1 MSLVKRLWIAIGL
14 IILAAVLSAGIINI
28 RSAQHYL
35 ENELKV
41 KNLDNATA
49 LALTLSQS
57 ASDVVTVDLL
67 LSSQFDLGHYQH
79 IDYLGPDGRLMAHRE
94 RTTLP
99 PAVPAWFMRLFPIA
113 PEPGT
118 AVIQHGWTQLG
129 SIQLRSDPSFAY
141 DSLWHS
147 ALELAELFLLGG
159 LFVGALGMV
168 YIRRVLQPL
177 QRVVE
182 QAEALAERRYLEIPP
197 PRTREFRLI
206 IEAMNRLAHRTKV
219 LLDDEATRLYKLKTE
234 HEVDARTGFMVGEVF
249 RRNAADEIERES
261 TNPQGLLLLV
271 RIANLEE
278 LNREIGRQQADRLIG
293 LMAQQ
298 MRQALQAQTGVHYGR
313 LGAAEFG
320 ILLPGQG
327 DSAAVLQQLH
337 ASLLQVEHSN
347 LLQLSYGATCYEAHS
362 DLFELLSACEQRM
375 APVDAERLTLL
386 VSGGM
391 QPSHSAREWEQILQ
405 VALRKHEFQLA
416 LYPVRGR
423 NNSYLHTEAPAR
435 LHSSVCGE
443 TLVAGAF
450 LPWAR
455 RQGLVG
461 QVDLEILAQ
470 TLATVERHGHD
481 ICINLGY
488 ESVCDEGLMQRI
500 IDMMEQSKAQSA
512 QLWFDVGEE
521 IAFEHPQAFARF
533 CERLRPLGCKIGIEH
548 LDHHVGHLAR
558 LHGLG
563 LHYIKLSRTL
573 VQDVGHEET
582 AQALLRGL
590 CTIGHTMGMLVI
602 AEGVSQSDDV
612 PLLFDLGLDGVTGSA
627 VV

>member
-118 AVIQHGWTQLG
+118 AVIQRGWTQLG

-375 APVDAERLTLL
+375 APVDAERLTLP

-391 QPSHSAREWEQILQ
+391 QTSHSAREWEQILL

-612 PLLFDLGLDGVTGSA
+612 PLLFNLGLDGVTGSA

>member
-14 IILAAVLSAGIINI
+14 IILAAVFSAGIINI
-28 RSAQHYL
+28 HSAQHYL
-35 ENELKV
+35 ENELRV
-41 KNLDNATA
+41 KNLDTATA

-57 ASDVVTVDLL
+57 ASDAVTVELL
-67 LSSQFDLGHYQH
+67 LSSQFDLGHYQR
-79 IDYLGPDGRLMAHRE
+79 IDYLGPDGRLLAHRE
-94 RTTLP
+94 RATRP
-99 PAVPAWFMRLFPIA
+99 PAVPAWFMQLFPIA
-113 PEPGT
+113 SEPGT
-118 AVIQHGWTQLG
+118 AVIQSGWKQLG

-141 DSLWHS
+141 DSLWLS

-159 LFVGALGMV
+159 VFVGALGMV
-168 YIRRVLQPL
+168 YIRRVLRPL
-177 QRVVE
+177 QRVVA
-182 QAEALAERRYLEIPP
+182 QAEALAERRYLEIRP

-219 LLDDEATRLYKLKTE
+219 LLDDEAARLHKLKTE
-234 HEVDARTGFMVGEVF
+234 HEVDALTGFMVNEVF
-249 RRNAADEIERES
+249 RRNAADEIERED

-293 LMAQQ
+293 SMAQQ
-298 MRQALQAQTGVHYGR
+298 IRQTLQAHTGVHYGR

-320 ILLPGQG
+320 VLLPGQA
-327 DSAAVLQQLH
+327 DSAPVLQQLH
-337 ASLLQVEHSN
+337 ASLLQVEQSN
-347 LLQLSYGATCYEAHS
+347 LLQLGYGAVRYEAQS
-362 DLFELLSACEQRM
+362 DLFELLSACEHSLTP
-375 APVDAERLTLL
+375 ADAERLVLTP
-386 VSGGM
+386 SGDAP
-391 QPSHSAREWEQILQ
+391 PSYSAREREQILQ
-405 VALRKHEFQLA
+405 VALRQHEFKLA
-416 LYPVRGR
+416 FYPVRGSNHR
-423 NNSYLHTEAPAR
+423 YLHTEAPAR

-455 RQGLVG
+455 RHGLVG

-470 TLATVERHGHD
+470 TLASVERHEHD

-500 IDMMEQSKAQSA
+500 IDMMDQSKAQA
-512 QLWFDVGEE
+512 ARLWFDVGEE
-521 IAFEHPQAFARF
+521 VAFEHPQAFARF

-548 LDHHVGHLAR
+548 LDRHVAHLPR
-558 LHGLG
+558 LQGLG
-563 LHYIKLSRTL
+563 LHYIKLSRAL
-573 VQDVGHEET
+573 VQDVGHEVT

-590 CTIGHTMGMLVI
+590 CTIGHTMGLQVI
-602 AEGVSQSDDV
+602 AEGVSHSDDV